1 MSTYKILDLNKEAS
15 ESGITPIVR
24 DLNMRLVS
32 NGQNEVYDLLNQ
44 SPAIFGNQIPHNY
57 GDSIGYFSDNGRL
70 FQIKPGNPKGAAKY
84 LTPSGQSPDIFTP
97 CIPGPTRVRVT
108 PDIAESKDYWLAVEK
123 DSSIDL
129 VITEGSK
136 KSLSLVSNG
145 VIAIAF
151 AGIDTYTIAD
161 ESGKRV
167 IHPQLARF
175 LTTGRKI
182 TVAFDQDVKPA
193 TRVKVESAR
202 LRLIGR
208 MLDYCPTIIVRN
220 AVWNPALGKGIDDLI
235 VALPFSEIED
245 ILEGAKEVVV
255 EAGGLA
261 PRQKTSL
268 YSMTDKGPK
277 ILDDSKIVDRLIQ
290 NCKAG
295 DGSTQFMFSRTH
307 LCFMVYRL
315 GLWVE
320 VSDNYMESIVDKALE
335 IGLRKTG
342 IGWDAAKVSGLV
354 KLLRMRTSAELA
366 TSDRNFIPFTNG
378 VLDLKTMAVSA
389 HSPSYNFTDQRP
401 YAYDASLETP
411 QPIVDFLMQAMGGCE
426 IKVSLLRAYLR
437 ATVTHRIDLQK
448 FLQIVGGG
456 GTGKSTFANLMFALI
471 GAENVITMS
480 LDQMGG
486 QFAAAEIR
494 GKALVYCPDI
504 DPYAKSLAPLK
515 QLTGGD
521 PLTAELKGVQ
531 KRQSFY
537 SQAMLLVAGNSPIVG
552 GSDDG
557 LMRRLITI
565 YFDNKIAEGS
575 RRDLISFDCGQAR
588 GEFAPLIP
596 ALMNWVLAMSE
607 GDMVDLLSNSSS
619 IAQVSEG
626 NAQALAESDP
636 LAAFVLE
643 RISFNE
649 QVESRL
655 GLKKEIHENGET
667 RFDGSD
673 WKLYPAYLSFCLES
687 GIKKPL
693 SLKAFSGKLII
704 VATGLGHKVTK
715 SSDNKG
721 VVVTGCFVTPRSE
734 EEPKFVFV
742 QPVIETIVS
751 PEPAT
756 TPEAEMIEEFEY
768 NFEFSEDETAQL
780 LTA

>member
-1 MSTYKILDLNKEAS
+1 MSQEILNLATEALK
-15 ESGITPIVR
+15 SGITPIVR
-24 DLNMRLVS
+24 DLNMRS
-32 NGQNEVYDLLNQ
+32 IENGQNEVYDILNQ
-44 SPAIFGNQIPHNY
+44 VPIVFGRQVPHDY
-57 GDSIGYFSDNGRL
+57 GTSIGYFSDNGRL
-70 FQIKPGNPKGAAKY
+70 FQVKPGNPKGDAKY

-97 CIPGPTRVRVT
+97 CIPGALRVRVT
-108 PDIAESKDYWLAVEK
+108 PDIAESKDYWAAVAN
-123 DSSIDL
+123 DSSIGL
-129 VITEGSK
+129 VITEGAK
-136 KSLSLVSNG
+136 KALSLVSNG

-151 AGIDTYTIAD
+151 AGVDTYTVAD
-161 ESGKRV
+161 EAGKRV
-167 IHPQLARF
+167 IHPQLAQF

-182 TVAFDQDVKPA
+182 TVAFDQDTKPA
-193 TRVKVESAR
+193 TRIRVESAR

-208 MLDYCPTIIVRN
+208 MLEYNPAIIVRN
-220 AVWNPALGKGIDDLI
+220 ATWNPALGKGLDDL
-235 VALPFSEIED
+235 VVSLPFAEIEE
-245 ILEGAKEVVV
+245 ILDGAKEVIV

-277 ILDDSKIVDRLIQ
+277 ILDDSKIADRLIQ

-366 TSDRNFIPFTNG
+366 ASDRDLIPFVNG
-378 VLDLKTMAVSA
+378 VLDLKTMVLSA
-389 HSPSYNFTDQRP
+389 HSPAYNFTDQRP
-401 YAYDASLETP
+401 YAYDASLEKP
-411 QPIVDFLMQAMGGCE
+411 QAIVDFLMQAMNGCE

-437 ATVTHRIDLQK
+437 AAVTHRVDLQK

-480 LDQMGG
+480 LDQMSG

-494 GKALVYCPDI
+494 GKSLIYCPDI

-521 PLTAELKGVQ
+521 PLTAETKGVQ

-557 LMRRLITI
+557 LMRRLITV
-565 YFDNKIAEGS
+565 YFDNKVAEGS

-596 ALMNWVLAMSE
+596 ALMNWVLAMPE
-607 GDMVDLLSNSSS
+607 DDMVDLLSNSSS

-626 NAQALAESDP
+626 NTKALAESDP

-643 RISFNE
+643 RVSFA
-649 QVESRL
+649 QSAESRI
-655 GLKKEIHENGET
+655 GVKKEIHENGET

-673 WKLYPAYLSFCLES
+673 HKLYPAYLAFCLES

-704 VATGLGHKVTK
+704 IATGLGHIITK
-715 SSDNKG
+715 QNDNKG
-721 VVVTGCFVTPRSE
+721 VIIVGCFVTPRSE
-734 EEPKFVFV
+734 SEPAFIFVP
-742 QPVIETIVS
+742 PVAETILAPVVIPLDES
-751 PEPAT
+751 ELI
-756 TPEAEMIEEFEY
+756 EAFEY
-768 NFEFSEDETAQL
+768 SFEFSEAEEVPV

>member
-1 MSTYKILDLNKEAS
+1 MSLHKVLDLNTEAA
-15 ESGITPIVR
+15 ESGITAIVR
-24 DLNMRLVS
+24 DLNIRPIP
-32 NGQNEVYDLLNQ
+32 NGENQVYELLGQ
-44 SPAIFGNQIPHNY
+44 TPTVFGHQVPHDY

-70 FQIKPGNPKGAAKY
+70 FQIKPGNPKGKAKY

-97 CIPGPTRVRVT
+97 CIPGSVRVRVT
-108 PDIAESKDYWLAVEK
+108 PDIAESKDYWAAVAN

-129 VITEGSK
+129 VITEGAK
-136 KSLSLVSNG
+136 KALSLVSNG

-151 AGIDTYTIAD
+151 AGVDTYTVL
-161 ESGKRV
+161 EECGKRV
-167 IHPQLARF
+167 VHPQLAAL
-175 LTTGRKI
+175 LTTGRRI
-182 TVAFDQDVKPA
+182 TVAFDQDTKPA
-193 TRVKVESAR
+193 TRVKVEAAR

-208 MLDYCPTIIVRN
+208 ILEYNPAVIVRN
-220 AVWNPALGKGIDDLI
+220 AVWNPALGKGLDDLI
-235 VALPFSEIED
+235 MSCPFSEVEE
-245 ILEGAKEVVV
+245 ILESAKEVVV

-354 KLLRMRTSAELA
+354 KLLRMRTSSELA
-366 TSDRNFIPFTNG
+366 ASDRNFIPFTNG
-378 VLDLKTMAVSA
+378 VLDLKTMTLSA
-389 HSPSYNFTDQRP
+389 HSPAYNFTDQRP

-411 QPIVDFLMQAMGGCE
+411 QPIIDFLVQAMSGCE

-437 ATVTHRIDLQK
+437 AAVTHRVDLQK
-448 FLQIVGGG
+448 FLQVVGGG

-486 QFAAAEIR
+486 QFAAAEMR
-494 GKALVYCPDI
+494 GKSLIYCPDI

-537 SQAMLLVAGNSPIVG
+537 SQAMLLVAGNAPIVG

-565 YFDNKIAEGS
+565 YFDNKVSEGS

-596 ALMNWVLAMSE
+596 ALMNWVLAMPE
-607 GDMVDLLSNSSS
+607 DDMVDLLSNSSS

-626 NAQALAESDP
+626 NTKALSESDP

-643 RISFNE
+643 RVSFDE
-649 QVESRL
+649 AAESRL
-655 GLKKEIHENGET
+655 GVKKEIHENGET
-667 RFDGSD
+667 RFDGSEF
-673 WKLYPAYLSFCLES
+673 KLYPAYLTFCLES

-693 SLKAFSGKLII
+693 SLKAFGGKLII
-704 VATGLGHKVTK
+704 VATGLGHQVTK
-715 SSDNKG
+715 GSDNKG
-721 VVVTGCFVTPRSE
+721 VIIIGCFVTPRSE
-734 EEPKFVFV
+734 SEPAFVFV
-742 QPVIETIVS
+742 PPVVETIAS
-751 PEPAT
+751 PAPVEV
-756 TPEAEMIEEFEY
+756 PEEEMIEEFE
-768 NFEFSEDETAQL
+768 FSYEPEESEL